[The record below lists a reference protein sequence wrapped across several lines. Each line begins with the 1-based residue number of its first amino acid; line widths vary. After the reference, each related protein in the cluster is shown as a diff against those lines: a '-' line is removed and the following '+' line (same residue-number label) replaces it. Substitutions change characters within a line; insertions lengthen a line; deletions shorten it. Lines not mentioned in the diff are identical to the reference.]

1 MAQTRMTQ
9 PLPLVVLTGFL
20 GAGKTTLLNRL
31 LRDEAL
37 SQTLV
42 IINEFGEI
50 PLDHLFVE
58 ALSGDM
64 MMLSSGCLCCTIRGD
79 LASTLESL
87 IERRKNGEIPSL
99 DRIILETTGLADPA
113 PILQTIMAHP
123 LLLLNFRLESV
134 VTLVDAANG
143 LDTLAH
149 HVEARKQAAVADR
162 IVLTKTDLAP
172 LSQELDAALT
182 QLNPTARRL
191 EASQATAVELLDA
204 GLYTPDSKSPDVR
217 RWLNAEAIKD
227 HHHHHHDINRH
238 NAQIRAFCLRSDAAI
253 SPASF
258 DIFIELL
265 RALHGPNLLRVKGII
280 KMSDRPEAPVVI
292 HGVQHIFH
300 PPVRLAQWPD
310 DDYHTRIVFIVQNMD
325 PATLEATW
333 AAFTGTPVTDT
344 ADADS
349 FVKNPLKMQS
359 GGLLA

>member
-1 MAQTRMTQ
+1 MIH

-31 LRDEAL
+31 LADEAL
-37 SQTLV
+37 SRTLV

-58 ALSGDM
+58 TLSGDM

-87 IERRKNGEIPSL
+87 IERRKNGEIPHI

-123 LLLLNFRLESV
+123 LLLLHFRLGAV
-134 VTLVDAANG
+134 VTLVDAVNG
-143 LDTLAH
+143 LATLSQH
-149 HVEARKQAAVADR
+149 IEARKQVAVADR

-172 LSQELDAALT
+172 LSQELAAAIAS
-182 QLNPTARRL
+182 LNPTARRV
-191 EASQATAVELLDA
+191 EAKDATAPQLLDA
-204 GLYTPDSKSPDVR
+204 GLYNPETKSPDVR
-217 RWLNAEAIKD
+217 RWLNAEALKD
-227 HHHHHHDINRH
+227 HHHHHHDVNRH
-238 NAQIRAFCLRSDAAI
+238 NAQIRAFCLTSDAAI

-258 DIFIELL
+258 DIFTQLL
-265 RALHGPNLLRVKGII
+265 RALHGPNLLRVKGIL
-280 KMSDRPEAPVVI
+280 KMSDQPESPLVI
-292 HGVQHIFH
+292 HAVQHIFH

-310 DDYHTRIVFIVQNMD
+310 ADHQTRIVFIVQNMD
-325 PATLEATW
+325 PATIEATW

-349 FVKNPLKMQS
+349 YANNPLKMQS

>member
-1 MAQTRMTQ
+1 MIQ
-9 PLPLVVLTGFL
+9 PIPLVVLTGFL
-20 GAGKTTLLNRL
+20 GAGKTSLLNRL

-37 SQTLV
+37 SRTLV

-79 LASTLESL
+79 LASTLENL
-87 IERRKNGEIPSL
+87 IERRRNGELFHL

-123 LLLLNFRLESV
+123 LLMMNFSLGSV
-134 VTLVDAANG
+134 VTLVDAVNG
-143 LDTLAH
+143 RDTLSQH
-149 HVEARKQAAVADR
+149 IEARKQVAVADR

-172 LSQELDAALT
+172 LSAELESALT
-182 QLNPTARRL
+182 DLNPTAQRL
-191 EASQATAVELLDA
+191 EASQATAAQLLDA
-204 GLYTPDSKSPDVR
+204 GLYNPETKSPDVR

-227 HHHHHHDINRH
+227 HHHHHHDVNRH
-238 NAQIRAFCLRSDAAI
+238 NAQIRAFCLTSETAI

-258 DIFIELL
+258 DIFTELL

-310 DDYHTRIVFIVQNMD
+310 SDHNTRIVFIVQNMD
-325 PATLEATW
+325 PATIEATW

-349 FVKNPLKMQS
+349 FANNPLKVQS